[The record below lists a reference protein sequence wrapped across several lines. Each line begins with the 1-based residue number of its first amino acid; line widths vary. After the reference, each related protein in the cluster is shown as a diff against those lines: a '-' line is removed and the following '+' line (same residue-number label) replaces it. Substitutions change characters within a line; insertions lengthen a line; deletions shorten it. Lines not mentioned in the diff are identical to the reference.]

1 MKNVVLATILVCAA
15 TSAHAQDFSA
25 NKLARRT
32 VERRAI
38 EAVNWGIPAVNDD
51 RMYQAIVNDAKGAF
65 NQIVFGPVS
74 LTGKTGP

>member
-25 NKLARRT
+25 NELARRT

-51 RMYQAIVNDAKGAF
+51 RMYQAIVE
-65 NQIVFGPVS
+65 
-74 LTGKTGP
+74 